1 MRIRRTLAF
10 AIVLVGLSVAGTAKA
25 QFVALSQC
33 HSAYPCSIP
42 FGLQYHPDPLIAAQ
56 YGQPSH
62 TPLSARIELKFP
74 LRLEVDRPLDQ
85 KALDEAMRKGIEVA
99 RPGPSAPED
108 AAPAIE
114 KTPPAETDRAKP
126 TPQER

>member
-1 MRIRRTLAF
+1 MGIRQTLPC
-10 AIVLVGLSVAGTAKA
+10 AILLVGLSLARTASA
-25 QFVALSQC
+25 QFVGLSRC

-74 LRLEVDRPLDQ
+74 VRLEVDRPLDP
-85 KALDEAMRKGIEVA
+85 KALDEAMRKSVEVR
-99 RPGPSAPED
+99 RPGPAAPAD
-108 AAPAIE
+108 AAPASERTPSAE
-114 KTPPAETDRAKP
+114 KERAKP